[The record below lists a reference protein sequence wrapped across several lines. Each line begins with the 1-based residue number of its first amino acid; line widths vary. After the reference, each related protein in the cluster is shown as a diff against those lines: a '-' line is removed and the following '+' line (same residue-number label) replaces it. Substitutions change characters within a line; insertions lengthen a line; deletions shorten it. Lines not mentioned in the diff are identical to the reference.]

1 MSRAKK
7 PVVEFEDWAVLST
20 FLPPG
25 WDEQARRLGAI
36 RRARYIKDPATV
48 LRILLLHLACG
59 CSLAET
65 AARASASGLAQ
76 ISAVGVFKRLRA
88 AEPWL
93 RWLAQQMRGAAD
105 LPMKVLG
112 RRLLAVDATAVS
124 EPGATGGSEPGAL
137 KAGDDRGGR

>member
-76 ISAVGVFKRLRA
+76 ISAVGVFKSF
-88 AEPWL
+88 E
-93 RWLAQQMRGAAD
+93 
-105 LPMKVLG
+105 LPSLG
-112 RRLLAVDATAVS
+112 CC
-124 EPGATGGSEPGAL
+124 
-137 KAGDDRGGR
+137 GGRNKCGVRPICR

>member
-65 AARASASGLAQ
+65 AARW
-76 ISAVGVFKRLRA
+76 
-88 AEPWL
+88 P
-93 RWLAQQMRGAAD
+93 D
-105 LPMKVLG
+105 P
-112 RRLLAVDATAVS
+112 
-124 EPGATGGSEPGAL
+124 
-137 KAGDDRGGR
+137 